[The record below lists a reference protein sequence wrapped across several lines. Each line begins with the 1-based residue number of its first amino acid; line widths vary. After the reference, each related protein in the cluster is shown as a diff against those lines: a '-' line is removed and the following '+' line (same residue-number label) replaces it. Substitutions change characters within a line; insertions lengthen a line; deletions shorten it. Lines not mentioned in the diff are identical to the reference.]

1 MSISGRE
8 QRAGAAMMLL
18 CAAMWSTGGIFIKLL
33 PWNSLVIAGLRSLI
47 AGLTVYGYMR
57 WKRIPIRIDRR
68 SLLGGGFMCLTFLLF
83 VGANKRT
90 TAANAIVLQFT
101 APVFILLY
109 SGILFHKRFARRDV
123 LAVAFTL
130 GGIVLFFLDQMAP
143 GKLLGNFLGIGA
155 GMTMGAM
162 YLAIGSARGAER
174 MSCVLL
180 GQLFTAVVGLPF
192 LFVYDT
198 PFTAGRGVVIVL
210 LGVVQLGVPYMLY
223 AAASARCPPLACSLL
238 GAVEPLLNPVWV
250 FLFDGETPG
259 LFALAGGVV
268 VVATIMIWCLKSPAG
283 AEANAA

>member
-1 MSISGRE
+1 
-8 QRAGAAMMLL
+8 MLL

-33 PWNSLVIAGLRSLI
+33 PWNSLVIAGLRSLF
-47 AGLTVYGYMR
+47 AGLTVFCYMR
-57 WKRIPIRIDRR
+57 WKHIPLQIDRR
-68 SLLGGGFMCLTFLLF
+68 SLLGGAFMCLTFLLF

-123 LAVAFTL
+123 LAVVFTL

-162 YLAIGSARGAER
+162 YLAIGSAQGAER

-180 GQLFTAVVGLPF
+180 GQLFTAAVGLPF

-198 PFTAGRGVVIVL
+198 PLTAGRGAVILL
-210 LGVVQLGVPYMLY
+210 LGVVQLGIPYMLY

-250 FLFDGETPG
+250 FLFDGEAPG
-259 LFALAGGVV
+259 FFALLGGVV
-268 VVATIMIWCLKSPAG
+268 VVATITVWCLKSPA
-283 AEANAA
+283 EAQQPAA